1 MIINNLLKQRMSST
15 TDRVY
20 AKLNTVAKTV
30 KEGLK
35 RKGIAI
41 PVKNSNGT
49 VSLENYTI
57 SKQVS
62 GFYSILD
69 RHGDIIIDQINLPQ
83 SAALLANNLA
93 LGKWIDPTIR
103 GLDTEYGYRSFEY
116 ELFKKN
122 ANQSLKNKNIDRA
135 EMLFTR
141 CEIAKSRVELAKKQ
155 IIASFEKLR
164 NLR

>member
-1 MIINNLLKQRMSST
+1 MSST

-20 AKLNTVAKTV
+20 AKLNTVAQTV
-30 KEGLK
+30 KADLK

-41 PVKNSNGT
+41 PIKNSNGT

-69 RHGDIIIDQINLPQ
+69 RHGDIVIDQINLPQ
-83 SAALLANNLA
+83 SAALMANSLA
-93 LGKWIDPTIR
+93 LGRWIENAIR
-103 GLDTEYGYRSFEY
+103 SLDTEYGYRSFEY

>member
-1 MIINNLLKQRMSST
+1 MSST

-20 AKLNTVAKTV
+20 AKLNTVAQTV
-30 KEGLK
+30 KADLK

-41 PVKNSNGT
+41 PIKNSNGT

-69 RHGDIIIDQINLPQ
+69 RHGDIVIDQINLPQ
-83 SAALLANNLA
+83 SAALMANSLA
-93 LGKWIDPTIR
+93 LGRWIDNAIR
-103 GLDTEYGYRSFEY
+103 SLDTEYGYRSFEY

>member
-1 MIINNLLKQRMSST
+1 MSST

-20 AKLNTVAKTV
+20 AKLNTVAQTV
-30 KEGLK
+30 KADLK

-57 SKQVS
+57 SKQMS

-93 LGKWIDPTIR
+93 LGRWIDTGIR
-103 GLDTEYGYRSFEY
+103 TLDTEYGYRSFEY

-122 ANQSLKNKNIDRA
+122 ANLSLKNKNIDRA
-135 EMLFTR
+135 DMLFTR
-141 CEIAKSRVELAKKQ
+141 CGIAKSKVESAKKQ

>member
-1 MIINNLLKQRMSST
+1 MSST

-30 KEGLK
+30 KEDLK

-49 VSLENYTI
+49 VSLESYTI
-57 SKQVS
+57 SKQTS

-69 RHGDIIIDQINLPQ
+69 RHGDTVINQINLPQ
-83 SAALLANNLA
+83 SAALLANSLA
-93 LGKWIDPTIR
+93 LGKWIDTGIR
-103 GLDTEYGYRSFEY
+103 RLDTEYGYRSFEY

-141 CEIAKSRVELAKKQ
+141 CEIAKSRVESAKKQ

>member
-1 MIINNLLKQRMSST
+1 M
-15 TDRVY
+15 
-20 AKLNTVAKTV
+20 
-30 KEGLK
+30 
-35 RKGIAI
+35 
-41 PVKNSNGT
+41 
-49 VSLENYTI
+49 
-57 SKQVS
+57 
-62 GFYSILD
+62 
-69 RHGDIIIDQINLPQ
+69 
-83 SAALLANNLA
+83 LANNLA

>member
-1 MIINNLLKQRMSST
+1 MIINNLSKQRMSST

-30 KEGLK
+30 KEDLK

-57 SKQVS
+57 TKHAS

-69 RHGDIIIDQINLPQ
+69 RHGEIIIDQINLPQ

-93 LGKWIDPTIR
+93 LGKWVDTTIQK
-103 GLDTEYGYRSFEY
+103 LDTEYGYRSFEY

-135 EMLFTR
+135 DMLFTR
-141 CEIAKSRVELAKKQ
+141 CGIAKSRVESAKKQ
-155 IIASFEKLR
+155 ILASFEKLR